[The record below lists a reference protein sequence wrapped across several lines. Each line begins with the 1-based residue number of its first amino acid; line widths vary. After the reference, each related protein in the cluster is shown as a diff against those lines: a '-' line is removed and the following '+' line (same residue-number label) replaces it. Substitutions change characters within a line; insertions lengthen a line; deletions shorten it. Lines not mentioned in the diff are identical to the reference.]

1 MDKIGVIHGRFQ
13 VLHNDHMKYLLAGKQ
28 KCEHLIIGICNP
40 EADLTKYTEVNPHRS
55 KKSANP
61 LTYFER
67 MECIKYSMIEAGIGQ
82 EEFDIVPFPINFPDK
97 IFNYA
102 PSDAKY
108 YMIIYD
114 EWGEEKLK
122 ILQDKLKLEV
132 EVLWRVAIEKKGIS
146 AFYVR
151 KCIQEEKEWKQF
163 VPKFVYHYIIEH
175 GLDQRIKS
183 FLDEEK
189 EVNL

>member
-1 MDKIGVIHGRFQ
+1 
-13 VLHNDHMKYLLAGKQ
+13 
-28 KCEHLIIGICNP
+28 
-40 EADLTKYTEVNPHRS
+40 
-55 KKSANP
+55 
-61 LTYFER
+61 
-67 MECIKYSMIEAGIGQ
+67 MIEAGIGQ

-108 YMIIYD
+108 YMTIYD

-122 ILQDKLKLEV
+122 ILQDELKLEV

-146 AFYVR
+146 AVNVR